1 MAYKKEDLYN
11 RTIDLIRRNK
21 HFFIEDVVAY
31 LGIAK
36 PTFYKH
42 FPLESNEMNAIK
54 EALEKNKIDIK
65 TSIRSKLYDSTSPT
79 SLLALFKLVC
89 SDDERK
95 RLSMEYRDHS
105 SGGEPINKV
114 VFELRNTQDTN

>member
-1 MAYKKEDLYN
+1 MAYKKEELHN
-11 RTIDLIRRNK
+11 KTMDLIRRNK
-21 HFFIEDVVAY
+21 HFFIEDVVKY

-65 TSIRSKLYDSTSPT
+65 TSIRSKLYESSSPT
-79 SLLALFKLVC
+79 SLLALYKLVC

-95 RLSMEYRDHS
+95 RLSICLLYTSPSPRD
-105 SGGEPINKV
+105 
-114 VFELRNTQDTN
+114 